1 MKHSIA
7 NWIVNVKYS
16 RTFKKHWAKARR
28 TEFAHAIEK
37 LVNIVLKNPFQNP
50 PPYEKLCGCQNTYS
64 RRINEQHRL
73 VYVVDIENGK
83 IEFTRCWGH
92 YE

>member
-16 RTFKKHWAKARR
+16 RVFKKHWAKARR
-28 TEFAHAIEK
+28 TEFARTIEE

-50 PPYEKLCGCQNTYS
+50 PPYEKLHGCQNTYS

-73 VYVVDIENGK
+73 VYVVDGET

-92 YE
+92 YK